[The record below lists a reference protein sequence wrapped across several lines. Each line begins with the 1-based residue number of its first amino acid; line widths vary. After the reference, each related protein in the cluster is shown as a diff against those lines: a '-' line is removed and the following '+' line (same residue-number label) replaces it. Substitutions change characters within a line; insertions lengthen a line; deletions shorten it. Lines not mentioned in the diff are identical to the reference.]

1 MALSLWISELVAEM
15 FEERCV
21 VTPSHKDI
29 LSRVDIGN
37 KLLDPKEYKSRVAKV
52 MYLATKTRPDL
63 LFTVST
69 LASRASEPYEADM
82 ISLNH
87 LYDYINSN
95 QTIPL
100 NFKCLDMNLS
110 ASVDASH
117 DIHRDSKGHS
127 GLVISIGGVPVFHRS
142 TKQKN
147 VSTSVMQAEI
157 DALFGSLPYILWFK
171 DLLVE
176 LGYPQN
182 GPTPVEQDNRVR

>member
-157 DALFGSLPYILWFK
+157 DALFDSLPYILWFK